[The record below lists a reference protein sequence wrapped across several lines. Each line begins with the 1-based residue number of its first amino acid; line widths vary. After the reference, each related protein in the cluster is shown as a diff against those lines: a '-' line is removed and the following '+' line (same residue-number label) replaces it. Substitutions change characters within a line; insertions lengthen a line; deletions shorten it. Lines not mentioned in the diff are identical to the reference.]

1 MLTRVNFHL
10 DFFAVCKKHLT
21 LVLNIC
27 FDSVKD
33 GYRNADDA
41 NFTAK
46 WMLIATWHK
55 VKAYGMSDNKVRY
68 AEPLTTTIE
77 RYETSF
83 RIFWR
88 YCDSNSKSL
97 SFLVDTD

>member
-1 MLTRVNFHL
+1 M
-10 DFFAVCKKHLT
+10 
-21 LVLNIC
+21 
-27 FDSVKD
+27 KD

-68 AEPLTTTIE
+68 AGPLKLLLDIMEQAFKFFGRIMIQTVSHYPSWLIQIE
-77 RYETSF
+77 A
-83 RIFWR
+83 
-88 YCDSNSKSL
+88 KL
-97 SFLVDTD
+97 L

>member
-1 MLTRVNFHL
+1 M
-10 DFFAVCKKHLT
+10 
-21 LVLNIC
+21 
-27 FDSVKD
+27 KD

-68 AEPLTTTIE
+68 VGPLKLLLHIME
-77 RYETSF
+77 QVF
-83 RIFWR
+83 KFFGGIMIQVII
-88 YCDSNSKSL
+88 L
-97 SFLVDTD
+97 LG